1 MTLDAKRDM
10 IEWVKQIHHLSSRRA
25 CQLAQLSRSTLYR
38 QSKRAT
44 LDRPVIDALNEVVG
58 MHQRWGFWKC
68 FHRLRHQGHAWNHK
82 RVYRVYCQLK
92 LNLVQRTKKRLPKRV
107 IQPLNE
113 AQQPNQIWAID
124 FMHDRVASRSFRTF
138 NVMDEANRKALGID
152 IGTSMP
158 SERVVRYLNQL
169 LEIHGKPQAIRCDN
183 GPEFISQTMMYW
195 AKEHCIELKFIQPG
209 KPNQNALIERFNRSF
224 RTEVLSC
231 YLFDSLKEVEELTQ
245 EWLYQYNHVRPHDA
259 LNGLTPVAFSERF

>member
-1 MTLDAKRDM
+1 
-10 IEWVKQIHHLSSRRA
+10 
-25 CQLAQLSRSTLYR
+25 
-38 QSKRAT
+38 
-44 LDRPVIDALNEVVG
+44 
-58 MHQRWGFWKC
+58 
-68 FHRLRHQGHAWNHK
+68 
-82 RVYRVYCQLK
+82 
-92 LNLVQRTKKRLPKRV
+92 
-107 IQPLNE
+107 LNE
-113 AQQPNQIWAID
+113 AQQPNQIWAMD
-124 FMHDRVASRSFRTF
+124 FMHDRAASRSFRTF

-152 IGTSMP
+152 VGTSMP

-183 GPEFISQTMMYW
+183 GPEFISQTMTDW
-195 AKEHCIELKFIQPG
+195 AKERCIELKFIQPG

-259 LNGLTPVAFSERF
+259 LNGLTPVAFSEQF